1 MKKSIVLF
9 LVSIENLKILQYRT
23 FSKKTLVLSV
33 ICSKCENEDGKFF
46 KEKSIE
52 ISKIYNQ
59 FKNMVEENTTQE
71 FRLTNIDKTRNIFV
85 EEKEQNEL

>member
-1 MKKSIVLF
+1 M
-9 LVSIENLKILQYRT
+9 KILKYRT
-23 FSKKTLVLSV
+23 FSTKTLVLSV

-52 ISKIYNQ
+52 ISKIYKH

>member
-52 ISKIYNQ
+52 ISKIYNH

>member
-1 MKKSIVLF
+1 M
-9 LVSIENLKILQYRT
+9 KILKYRT

-33 ICSKCENEDGKFF
+33 ICSKCENEDGKIF

-52 ISKIYNQ
+52 ISKIYNH

-85 EEKEQNEL
+85 EEKEQSELWVKSTRKFVEL